1 MKNRRLLVF
10 SLTSIF
16 FFGISFVI
24 IYPGIK
30 AMIEARQSLSQ
41 QRKEI
46 STKKP
51 ARRTDSSISSPSKT
65 IVDSPTE
72 DESTIEDVPTPEN
85 EMPEDDDTS
94 TDTLI
99 ETQIDEKV
107 EQADAAP
114 EKDSDEKQTISP
126 EEQKILDEGHAII
139 EEAKAK
145 QAEMLKSWEPVMVQM
160 AIQLNSMSAEEQL
173 KFIRQVDEMLRDTM
187 PPEMPESDLDEMI
200 KLFVSKLKEH
210 GFSPRY

>member
-1 MKNRRLLVF
+1 
-10 SLTSIF
+10 
-16 FFGISFVI
+16 
-24 IYPGIK
+24 
-30 AMIEARQSLSQ
+30 MIEARQSLSQ